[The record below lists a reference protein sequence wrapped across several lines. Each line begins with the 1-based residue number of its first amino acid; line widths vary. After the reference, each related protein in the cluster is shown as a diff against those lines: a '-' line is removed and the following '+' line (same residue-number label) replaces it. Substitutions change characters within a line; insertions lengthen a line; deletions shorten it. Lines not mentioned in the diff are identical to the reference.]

1 MAGHSHWAQIK
12 RKKSVLDVKKSQLI
26 SKLIN
31 SIIIAAR
38 EGNNP
43 ETNPKLRNAIERAKE
58 FKVPLENIERAI
70 SKAEEKDSNLEEVI
84 YEVYFD
90 EGISLLIKAIT
101 DNKNRTLGEIKHVLN
116 KYNSKLAEPG
126 SVIWNFSEKG
136 VIEIKI
142 EDKEKIFNILEF
154 VEDFNEKNFSLVLIT
169 SLKNFNLLKD
179 KLKEEN
185 VDIISSS
192 IEFLPLNPIE
202 NISEETKNKLKALIE
217 ELLDLEDVEEVYT
230 NLKTLDF

>member
-154 VEDFNEKNFSLVLIT
+154 VEDFNEKKSSLVLIT

-185 VDIISSS
+185 VEIISSS

>member
-70 SKAEEKDSNLEEVI
+70 SKAEEKDSNLEEAI

-154 VEDFNEKNFSLVLIT
+154 VEDFNEKKSSLVLIT

-185 VDIISSS
+185 VEIIGSS

-202 NISEETKNKLKALIE
+202 NISEDTKNKLKALIE